1 MEVKY
6 TLEAKEDLLYW
17 KKINSETILKKIRK
31 LIEAI
36 IENPFEGL
44 GKPEPLKHSLSGC
57 WSRRINKKHRLVYEV
72 NENLILVHSMKDH
85 Y

>member
-6 TLEAKEDLLYW
+6 TLEAREDLLYW
-17 KKINSETILKKIRK
+17 KKTNSETILKKIRK